1 MDAPDMIDV
10 LHFFF
15 EEDFRFVSQED
26 SISRDELRMRMYK
39 EMYDVDYAYSLNR
52 DLGDN
57 ESMQLDS
64 PPVSDESLEMDV
76 INPFNPR
83 EREVKPFV
91 QSTTLNDDQF
101 NPFGSLLDDPLI

>member
-1 MDAPDMIDV
+1 MMDV

-26 SISRDELRMRMYK
+26 SISRDELRVKMYK
-39 EMYDVDYAYSLNR
+39 DMYGTDYAYSLNR
-52 DLGDN
+52 DYGD
-57 ESMQLDS
+57 EDSMKLDS
-64 PPVSDESLEMDV
+64 PPLSQEDLNMEV

-91 QSTTLNDDQF
+91 EATEISDDSV
-101 NPFGSLLDDPLI
+101 NPFGRLLDKPLT

>member
-1 MDAPDMIDV
+1 MDARDMLDV

-26 SISRDELRMRMYK
+26 SISRDELRKRMYK
-39 EMYDVDYAYSLNR
+39 EMYDTEYAYSLNR
-52 DLGDN
+52 DYESDN
-57 ESMQLDS
+57 TMELDS
-64 PPVSDESLEMDV
+64 PPLSQDDLEMEV

-91 QSTTLNDDQF
+91 EPTKVNEDQF
-101 NPFGSLLDDPLI
+101 NPFGSLLDDPLV

>member
-1 MDAPDMIDV
+1 MLDV

-15 EEDFRFVSQED
+15 EEDFKFVSQED
-26 SISRDELRMRMYK
+26 SISRDELRKNMYK
-39 EMYDVDYAYSLNR
+39 EMYGAEYLYALKR
-52 DLGDN
+52 DFDEDGVKDFD
-57 ESMQLDS
+57 SM
-64 PPVSDESLEMDV
+64 PMDEMPAEMEV

-91 QSTTLNDDQF
+91 EATQINEDQF